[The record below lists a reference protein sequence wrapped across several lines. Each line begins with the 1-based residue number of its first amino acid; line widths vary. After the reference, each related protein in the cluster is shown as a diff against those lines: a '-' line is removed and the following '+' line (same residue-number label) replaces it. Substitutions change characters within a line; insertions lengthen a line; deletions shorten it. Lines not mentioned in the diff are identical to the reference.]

1 MSTRRSTQLA
11 LIFLT
16 CCALAV
22 PALAA
27 AQDSFAR
34 AKEFY
39 DSAAYEEALQ
49 VLGKLEASSS
59 STEVAAYQVFCLV
72 ALGRS
77 AEASQAI
84 QSIVRTDPLF
94 RPSEAQASPR
104 VRAFFEDVRRPLL
117 PDVVRQTYARAKSAF
132 DQKDMKTAGAEF
144 DRVIGLL
151 DELGGESDGTSDLK
165 TLAVSFRDLTR
176 LATPAPA
183 PAAPAVPAPAPAA
196 AASTP
201 SMGEMGPVVATTT
214 TVATTTPTGPRV
226 YGPSDTGLTKPVAI
240 TRPLPAWQ
248 PRTPVEAKQS
258 FRGVLEVVVDEQG
271 RVAKATLLEPVHPT
285 YDAVLLKAIQDWKFR
300 PATREGVAVKYR
312 YTADIN
318 LGPTR
323 R

>member
-1 MSTRRSTQLA
+1 MTTRRTTQLA
-11 LIFLT
+11 GILFT
-16 CCALAV
+16 CCVLAV
-22 PALAA
+22 PAVAA

-49 VLGKLEASSS
+49 VLGKLDASSS

-151 DELGGESDGTSDLK
+151 DELGAEGDGTSDLK

-176 LATPAPA
+176 LASTPAPA
-183 PAAPAVPAPAPAA
+183 PAAPAPAPTA

-201 SMGEMGPVVATTT
+201 AIGEMGPVVATTT
-214 TVATTTPTGPRV
+214 TVATTTPTGPRI

-240 TRPLPAWQ
+240 TRPLPPWQ

-300 PATREGVAVKYR
+300 PAMREGVAVVYR

-318 LGPTR
+318 LGPTKR
-323 R
+323 